1 METPFIYPL
10 STFVQRIA
18 LRLFAD
24 WGVTGKEHV
33 PPSGPL
39 IVVANHQSNV
49 DPPLLTSS
57 IPLRLRFL
65 AKRNVFRGRFAT
77 WFLRSYGAFP
87 LNRDGADIQAYR
99 WTIDQLD
106 KGETV
111 VIFPEGT
118 RSKGAMRKAKSGVA
132 RLALRSQT
140 PLLPVGITGT
150 ETLES
155 WTRVFNPTGI
165 LRVNIGTVFSLP
177 PIEGKPTPEV
187 LDSITDMIMYRIAA
201 LLPENYRGVYRIEPR
216 TTPRSRREGIE
227 KLQDKRP

>member
-10 STFVQRIA
+10 SNFFERIA

-24 WGVTGKEHV
+24 WRVTGRDHV
-33 PPSGPL
+33 PPFGPL
-39 IVVANHQSNV
+39 IVVANHQSNI
-49 DPPLLTSS
+49 DPPLLSAS

-65 AKRNVFRGRFAT
+65 AKRNIFRGPVAT

-99 WTIDQLD
+99 WTIDRLE
-106 KGETV
+106 KGEAL

-118 RSKGAMRKAKSGVA
+118 RSRGAMKKAMSGVA

-150 ETLES
+150 EGLGS
-155 WTRVFNPTGI
+155 LLRVFNPTGR

-177 PIEGKPTPEV
+177 PIEGRPTPEV
-187 LDSITDMIMYRIAA
+187 LDSVTDMIMYRIAA
-201 LLPENYRGVYRIEPR
+201 LLPESYRGIYRIEPR
-216 TTPRSRREGIE
+216 ITPRADE
-227 KLQDKRP
+227 KGLKS